1 MFWCVPKFCYR
12 KRNVSFYS
20 KNFKTKPN
28 CWCVPDIF
36 KGTFLCIPKHLKQ
49 NQNFLVF
56 QNFFSDSGT
65 FLFIPKTLKQNQN
78 ILKSPKKFFVDK
90 TELFECF
97 EKFKNKTNHLLVLLT
112 CYFHQFY
119 WLWRRRSPLKNLQ
132 HFSYSSSIDINSNP
146 GGYKKRISPGGI
158 SYILTSNFQ
167 RKGE

>member
-1 MFWCVPKFCYR
+1 VFQNFFIEKGMFLFIPKTL
-12 KRNVSFYS
+12 KRNQIV
-20 KNFKTKPN
+20 
-28 CWCVPDIF
+28 WCVPDIF
-36 KGTFLCIPKHLKQ
+36 KGTFLCIPKPLKQ

-97 EKFKNKTNHLLVLLT
+97 EKFKNKTNYLLVLLT

-119 WLWRRRSPLKNLQ
+119 WLWRRSPLKICNTFPIHLA
-132 HFSYSSSIDINSNP
+132 S
-146 GGYKKRISPGGI
+146 
-158 SYILTSNFQ
+158 ILTLILEVIK
-167 RKGE
+167 KGNRRAASVTY